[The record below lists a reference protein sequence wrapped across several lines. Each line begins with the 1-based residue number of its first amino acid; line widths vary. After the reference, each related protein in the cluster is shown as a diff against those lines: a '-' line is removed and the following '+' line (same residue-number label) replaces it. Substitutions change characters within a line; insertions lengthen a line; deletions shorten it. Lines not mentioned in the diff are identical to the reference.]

1 MPALDLPLS
10 DSKQKFF
17 YVSVYYENAW
27 LIRKV
32 EAALKRIYKERRD
45 GALSFSNYQYG
56 PDEYQRFVV
65 RFAVYGFYIKQ
76 KETLRRLK
84 ITLNRL
90 QQEHPE
96 ELRIRY

>member
-32 EAALKRIYKERRD
+32 EAALKRVFKKRSD
-45 GALSFSNYQYG
+45 GYT
-56 PDEYQRFVV
+56 P
-65 RFAVYGFYIKQ
+65 K
-76 KETLRRLK
+76 KETRRNSKVYFQRKLK
-84 ITLNRL
+84 DGSL
-90 QQEHPE
+90 E
-96 ELRIRY
+96 